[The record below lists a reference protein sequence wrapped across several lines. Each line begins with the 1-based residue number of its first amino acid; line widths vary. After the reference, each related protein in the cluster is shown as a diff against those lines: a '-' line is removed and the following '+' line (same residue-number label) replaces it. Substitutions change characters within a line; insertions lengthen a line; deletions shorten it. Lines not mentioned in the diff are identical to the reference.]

1 MQTEKCTKIHENNA
15 LGQILITDER
25 TPAEIPLCQREDDHI
40 VKRVPEE
47 FGAGQTMQILH
58 AHSSSMSSLP
68 RCYFMHEFSVNHMRT
83 TNAHNSLSAQS
94 DQPLCCL
101 LLKNLF
107 LSVLVLGPM

>member
-1 MQTEKCTKIHENNA
+1 M
-15 LGQILITDER
+15 R
-25 TPAEIPLCQREDDHI
+25 TPAEIPLCQLEDDHI
-40 VKRVPEE
+40 VKRVQEE

-58 AHSSSMSSLP
+58 AHSSSLSSLP
-68 RCYFMHEFSVNHMRT
+68 RCYFMHEFLVNHMRT

-101 LLKNLF
+101 LLKKLF